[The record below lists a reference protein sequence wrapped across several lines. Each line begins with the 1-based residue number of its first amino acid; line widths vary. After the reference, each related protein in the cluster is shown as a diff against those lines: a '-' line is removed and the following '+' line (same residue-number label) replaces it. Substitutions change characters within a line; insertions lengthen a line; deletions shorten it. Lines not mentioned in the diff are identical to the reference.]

1 MKASDKESKKENG
14 LSKLAPQPLKRK
26 ISLLLVFITTFFF
39 LSGCGSMPKP
49 MRNLGKSDVDFVM
62 DVHAKQQKQMLMEL
76 TRKLYVRNPWQLR
89 KSSGMSVDARMA
101 QIFGTYN
108 TIEIPSLIFDE
119 LNGVT
124 GVDAILLSFDE
135 NFQGDRVF
143 AAMVGLTEMLRRSYN
158 HQQEFFIIDSLN
170 EQSLYNS
177 ARNIEIFVWRLY
189 QRRDSKGELFLLSN
203 RMGESDYDISFDR
216 LFSKMVM
223 VQDMMA
229 LIVADK
235 TNRGI
240 TKVVQ
245 SVAQLAFLPVP

>member
-1 MKASDKESKKENG
+1 M
-14 LSKLAPQPLKRK
+14 LLQIPLQLKQVS
-26 ISLLLVFITTFFF
+26 SLLFVLTVSLI

-49 MRNLGKSDVDFVM
+49 VRNLGKSDVDFVM
-62 DVHAKQQKQMLMEL
+62 DVHARQQKALLMEL
-76 TRKLYVRNPWQLR
+76 TRKLYVRNPLQLK
-89 KSSGMSVDARMA
+89 KSSGMTIDARMA
-101 QIFGTYN
+101 QIFGHYD
-108 TIEIPSLIFDE
+108 TIEIPSLVFDE

-124 GVDAILLSFDE
+124 GIDAILLSFDE
-135 NFQGDRVF
+135 NFKGDRVF

-158 HQQEFFIIDSLN
+158 HQQEFFIIDSLD

-189 QRRDSKGELFLLSN
+189 KRRDSHNELFLLSN
-203 RMGESDYDISFDR
+203 RISERDYDLSFDR
-216 LFSKMVM
+216 LFTKMVM
-223 VQDMMA
+223 IQDMMA

-245 SVAQLAFLPVP
+245 GVAQLAFLPVP

>member
-1 MKASDKESKKENG
+1 MQQISKQYRQTTT
-14 LSKLAPQPLKRK
+14 LA
-26 ISLLLVFITTFFF
+26 LLLICSVLLI
-39 LSGCGSMPKP
+39 GCGSMPKP

-62 DVHAKQQKQMLMEL
+62 DVHAKQQKQLLMEL
-76 TRKLYVRNPWQLR
+76 TRKLYVRNPWQLK
-89 KSSGMSVDARMA
+89 KSSGMTVDARMA
-101 QIFGTYN
+101 QIFGTYD
-108 TIEIPSLIFDE
+108 TIEIPSLVFAE

-124 GVDAILLSFDE
+124 GIDAILLSFDE
-135 NFQGDRVF
+135 EFKGDRVF

-158 HQQEFFIIDSLN
+158 HQQEFFILDSLD

-189 QRRDSKGELFLLSN
+189 QRKDSKGNVFLLTN
-203 RMGESDYDISFDR
+203 HIDESSVDISFDR

-223 VQDMMA
+223 IQDMMA

-245 SVAQLAFLPVP
+245 GVAQLAFLPVP

>member
-1 MKASDKESKKENG
+1 MR
-14 LSKLAPQPLKRK
+14 KLIPQPLKRE
-26 ISLLLVFITTFFF
+26 ISLLLVLITTFFF

-124 GVDAILLSFDE
+124 GIDAILLSFDE
-135 NFQGDRVF
+135 SFQGDRVF

>member
-1 MKASDKESKKENG
+1 MQQISKQYRQTTT
-14 LSKLAPQPLKRK
+14 LA
-26 ISLLLVFITTFFF
+26 LLLICSVLLI
-39 LSGCGSMPKP
+39 GCGSMPKP

-62 DVHAKQQKQMLMEL
+62 DVHAKQQKQLLMEL
-76 TRKLYVRNPWQLR
+76 TRKLYVRNPWQLK
-89 KSSGMSVDARMA
+89 KSSGMTVDARMA
-101 QIFGTYN
+101 QIFGTYD
-108 TIEIPSLIFDE
+108 TIEIPSLVFAE

-124 GVDAILLSFDE
+124 GIDAILLSFDE
-135 NFQGDRVF
+135 EFKGDRVF

-158 HQQEFFIIDSLN
+158 HQQEFFILDSLD

-189 QRRDSKGELFLLSN
+189 QRKDSKGNVFLLTN
-203 RMGESDYDISFDR
+203 HIGESSVDISFDR

-223 VQDMMA
+223 IQDMMA

-245 SVAQLAFLPVP
+245 GVAQLAFLPVP

>member
-1 MKASDKESKKENG
+1 M
-14 LSKLAPQPLKRK
+14 SKLVPQPLKRK
-26 ISLLLVFITTFFF
+26 ISLLLVLITTFFF

-170 EQSLYNS
+170 EQSLYNN

>member
-1 MKASDKESKKENG
+1 LKASDKESKKENG
-14 LSKLAPQPLKRK
+14 LSKLVPQPLKRK
-26 ISLLLVFITTFFF
+26 ISLLLVLITTFFF

-135 NFQGDRVF
+135 HFQGDRVF

>member
-1 MKASDKESKKENG
+1 MR
-14 LSKLAPQPLKRK
+14 KLIPQPLKRE
-26 ISLLLVFITTFFF
+26 ISLLLVLITTFFF

-49 MRNLGKSDVDFVM
+49 LRNLGKSDVDFVM

-124 GVDAILLSFDE
+124 GIDAILLSFDE
-135 NFQGDRVF
+135 SFQGDRVF

>member
-1 MKASDKESKKENG
+1 M
-14 LSKLAPQPLKRK
+14 SKLAPQPLKRK

>member
-1 MKASDKESKKENG
+1 M
-14 LSKLAPQPLKRK
+14 SKLAPQPLKRK
-26 ISLLLVFITTFFF
+26 ISLLLMFITTFFF

>member
-1 MKASDKESKKENG
+1 
-14 LSKLAPQPLKRK
+14 LRKLIPQPLKRE
-26 ISLLLVFITTFFF
+26 ISLLLVLITTFFF

-119 LNGVT
+119 LNDVT
-124 GVDAILLSFDE
+124 GIDAILLSFDE

>member
-1 MKASDKESKKENG
+1 
-14 LSKLAPQPLKRK
+14 LRKLIPQPLKRE
-26 ISLLLVFITTFFF
+26 ISLLLVLITTFFF

-76 TRKLYVRNPWQLR
+76 TRKLYVRNPC
-89 KSSGMSVDARMA
+89 
-101 QIFGTYN
+101 
-108 TIEIPSLIFDE
+108 
-119 LNGVT
+119 
-124 GVDAILLSFDE
+124 
-135 NFQGDRVF
+135 
-143 AAMVGLTEMLRRSYN
+143 MVGLTEMLRRSYN

-216 LFSKMVM
+216 LFSK
-223 VQDMMA
+223 DCCG
-229 LIVADK
+229 LIHVYTLK
-235 TNRGI
+235 ST
-240 TKVVQ
+240 
-245 SVAQLAFLPVP
+245 

>member
-1 MKASDKESKKENG
+1 M
-14 LSKLAPQPLKRK
+14 SKLASQLLKRK
-26 ISLLLVFITTFFF
+26 ISLLLALITTLFF

-216 LFSKMVM
+216 LFSKMVI

>member
-1 MKASDKESKKENG
+1 MR
-14 LSKLAPQPLKRK
+14 KLIPQPLKRE
-26 ISLLLVFITTFFF
+26 ISLLLVLITTFFF

-124 GVDAILLSFDE
+124 GIDAILLSFDE
-135 NFQGDRVF
+135 SFQGDRVF

-245 SVAQLAFLPVP
+245 SVAQLAFIPVP

>member
-1 MKASDKESKKENG
+1 M
-14 LSKLAPQPLKRK
+14 SKLVPQPLKRK
-26 ISLLLVFITTFFF
+26 ISLLLVLITTFFF

>member
-1 MKASDKESKKENG
+1 MATRW
-14 LSKLAPQPLKRK
+14 LIVVFAF
-26 ISLLLVFITTFFF
+26 LLVA
-39 LSGCGSMPKP
+39 GCGSLPKP

-62 DVHAKQQKQMLMEL
+62 DVHVIQQKEMLMEL
-76 TRKLYVRNPWQLR
+76 TRKLYVRNPLQLK
-89 KSSGMSVDARMA
+89 KSSGMTVDARLA

-108 TIEIPSLIFDE
+108 TIEIPSLVFDE
-119 LNGVT
+119 LNGIT
-124 GVDAILLSFDE
+124 GIDAILLSFDE

-170 EQSLYNS
+170 EQALYNS

-189 QRRDSKGELFLLSN
+189 KRRDSKGNLFLLSN
-203 RMGESDYDISFDR
+203 RLEADNSDIIFDR
-216 LFSKMVM
+216 LFAKMVM

-235 TNRGI
+235 TNRSI
-240 TKVVQ
+240 TKVVHG
-245 SVAQLAFLPVP
+245 VAQFAFLPIP

>member
-1 MKASDKESKKENG
+1 MRRHISRQLRDKKSM
-14 LSKLAPQPLKRK
+14 
-26 ISLLLVFITTFFF
+26 LLLLFSAF
-39 LSGCGSMPKP
+39 LLLAGCGSMPKP

-62 DVHAKQQKQMLMEL
+62 DVHAQQQKQMLMEL
-76 TRKLYVRNPWQLR
+76 TRKLYVRNPWQLK
-89 KSSGMSVDARMA
+89 KSSGMTVDARMA

-108 TIEIPSLIFDE
+108 TIEIPSLVFDE

-124 GVDAILLSFDE
+124 GIDAILLSFDE

-158 HQQEFFIIDSLN
+158 HQQEFFIVDSLN

-203 RMGESDYDISFDR
+203 SIGETGHDLSFDR
-216 LFSKMVM
+216 LFAKMVM